1 MPKARNIKFGHMPTV
16 RIPGVTQPVLY
27 LGDAAGKLLRLM
39 LPKHSRADVIAGLAL
54 TTTTPSTMDSK
65 IVELTNSI
73 PVESID
79 VHPNLDSTVLL
90 ELNGLP
96 SYSLNVKAANAL
108 IRLVTRAVELAAM
121 QPPPRTH

>member
-1 MPKARNIKFGHMPTV
+1 
-16 RIPGVTQPVLY
+16 
-27 LGDAAGKLLRLM
+27 
-39 LPKHSRADVIAGLAL
+39 
-54 TTTTPSTMDSK
+54 MDSK

-90 ELNGLP
+90 DLNGLP

-108 IRLVTRAVELAAM
+108 IRRVTRAVELAAM